1 MTQIEGHGLGSIQN
15 NDNKNQKS
23 QANNDFDINFDK
35 ILAEL
40 VGEQE
45 EVLPHK
51 KKKAKLD
58 PKESIQKPVKAFYNT
73 VVEGGIS
80 GVNKNE
86 IISKERYKE
95 LHNITSDIIK
105 IQLPNLNNVSD
116 IELTGIGKNEPVSKE
131 RYQEL
136 NNLVT
141 DTIKTQLPD
150 LEI

>member
-45 EVLPHK
+45 EVLTHK

-86 IISKERYKE
+86 IISKERYQE
-95 LHNITSDIIK
+95 LFNITSDIIK

-116 IELTGIGKNEPVSKE
+116 IELTAIGKNEPVSKE

>member
-15 NDNKNQKS
+15 NDNNNQKS

-80 GVNKNE
+80 RVNKNE

-95 LHNITSDIIK
+95 LHKISSDIIK
-105 IQLPNLNNVSD
+105 IQLPNLINVSD

>member
-45 EVLPHK
+45 EVLTQK

-80 GVNKNE
+80 GINKNE
-86 IISKERYKE
+86 IISKERYQE
-95 LHNITSDIIK
+95 LFNITSDIIK

-116 IELTGIGKNEPVSKE
+116 IELTAIEKNEPVSKK